1 MRNSWNGKKEGFK
14 VIQFLLRYPEKVFV
28 PLLQHV
34 ELTGLTLLISIV
46 IASALSLLLMRS
58 RWLSQIVVGFFSA
71 VYAIPSMALF
81 ALLIPFFG
89 LGEKTAVIVLV
100 IYNQFIL
107 IRNILNGFH
116 SVDPSVIESAYGMGM
131 SGLQI
136 FFRIRLPLASPAI
149 LAGIKIASVSTIG
162 IATIGA
168 TINSGGLGTLLFE
181 GLQTMNMVKILW
193 GTLLSSLLA
202 VAANFLLAALEKKA
216 RKAINGEG

>member
-1 MRNSWNGKKEGFK
+1 M
-14 VIQFLLRYPEKVFV
+14 IQFLLRYPEKVFV

>member
-1 MRNSWNGKKEGFK
+1 MEKGRVPEM
-14 VIQFLLRYPEKVFV
+14 IQFLLRYPEKIFV
-28 PLLQHV
+28 PLLQHI

-58 RWLSQIVVGFFSA
+58 RWLSQLVVGFFSA

-81 ALLIPFFG
+81 ALLIPLFG

-107 IRNILNGFH
+107 VRNILSGFH
-116 SVDPSVIESAYGMGM
+116 SVDPAVVESAYGMGM
-131 SGLQI
+131 SEPQI
-136 FFRIRLPLASPAI
+136 FFKIRLPLASPVI

-202 VAANFLLAALEKKA
+202 IAVNFLLAALEKKA
-216 RKAINGEG
+216 RKAVNGED